1 MIIQPSEE
9 ALNHAFIR
17 EIITGEQL
25 KNEITQSKRE
35 KDAASIAKDYRN
47 RGRKRGDKLI
57 HLAEIP
63 QKEFL
68 QMRMKYGE
76 EEMNSLQFWRDFQRH
91 EPTMAS
97 NKI

>member
-1 MIIQPSEE
+1 MILQPSEE

-35 KDAASIAKDYRN
+35 RDAAQIAKDYRN
-47 RGRKRGDKLI
+47 RGRKRGDKFV

-68 QMRMKYGE
+68 QMQIKYGQE
-76 EEMNSLQFWRDFQRH
+76 AMHDLGFWRDFQRH
-91 EPTMAS
+91 EPAMAGV
-97 NKI
+97 KI